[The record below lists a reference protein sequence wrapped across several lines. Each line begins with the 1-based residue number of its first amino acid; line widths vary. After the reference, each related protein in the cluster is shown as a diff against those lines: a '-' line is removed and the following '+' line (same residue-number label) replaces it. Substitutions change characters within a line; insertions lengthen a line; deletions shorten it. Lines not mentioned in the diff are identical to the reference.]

1 MERIWLRS
9 YPPDVPH
16 EIAPGSLQPLPDLL
30 MERAARYADRRAFSS
45 FGTHVTY
52 AEFVA
57 LSDALAAWLQNRA
70 GLKKGDRIAIML
82 PNLVQQPVA
91 VTAALRLGLVI
102 VNINP
107 LYTPRELKHQLGD
120 AGVQAIIIWD
130 KVSAAL
136 GAIIGETSLN
146 CVIVTGTTDLLT
158 PDPPAP
164 AADAHLGPYVAFTD
178 ALSEGRDLPWTPAQ
192 VDVADP
198 AFLQYTGG
206 TTGLS
211 KGAVLTHANMSA
223 NMRQTL
229 LTLQGR
235 LDDEGQVII
244 TALPLYHIFA
254 LTVNFL
260 CCFDVGGTNVLIANP
275 RDFPGFVQELGRWRF
290 NFITGVNTLYNA
302 LLNTPGFDALDFSA
316 LHTSIAGGMAM
327 HTAVA
332 ERWQRVTGCF
342 VNEGYGLSET
352 SPVLCVNLDSSAGFT
367 GSIGLPVPSTDI
379 CIRDEQGNDVP
390 YGQPGELCARGPQ
403 VMSGYWGNESATRQV
418 MTADGFFRTGD
429 IAIMD
434 ERGFVRI
441 IDRKKDMILVSGFNV
456 YPNEVEEVAAEMDG
470 VLECACVGSPDPDS
484 GECVTLFVVAQPGAG
499 LAADQVRAWC
509 RERLAP
515 YKVPARIRFIPE
527 LPKSTVGKILRRELR
542 TLAGTDD
549 APA

>member
-16 EIAPGSLQPLPDLL
+16 EIAPDSLQPLPDLL